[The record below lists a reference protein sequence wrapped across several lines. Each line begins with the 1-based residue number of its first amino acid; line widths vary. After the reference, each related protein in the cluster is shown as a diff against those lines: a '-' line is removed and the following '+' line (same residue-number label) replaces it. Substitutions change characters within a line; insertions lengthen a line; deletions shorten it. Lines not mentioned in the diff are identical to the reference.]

1 MIGEL
6 DRRLANIVRVGTVTA
21 FRAGAVDGSQIPM
34 VQVDL
39 GDLTT
44 DWLPVAMSRAGGNGS
59 YDTPEAGEQVLL
71 FAPSG
76 ELANAYVMG
85 SIPQTSKPAKFTDQD
100 KTGYS
105 WADGAFQ
112 TYDRAGHHYALDIPS
127 AGDFTLH
134 VGAATLVL
142 KNGEIT
148 ATIGSTTLKLEDGKS
163 TLTTNELNVNS
174 ALSKFSGNVQVAGGV
189 TVGGG
194 LEVTETSTLSGAV
207 SSSSSITG
215 GSVHAG
221 SIDLA
226 AHHHTAQGS
235 TAPTTAAQ
243 A

>member
-1 MIGEL
+1 MIAEL
-6 DRRLANIVRVGTVTA
+6 DRRLANIVRVGTVVA

-44 DWLPVAMSRAGGNGS
+44 DWLPVAMARAGGNGS
-59 YDTPEAGEQVLL
+59 YDTPEVGEQVLL

-100 KTGYS
+100 KTGYA

-163 TLTTNELNVNS
+163 TLTTNELDVNS

-194 LEVTETSTLSGAV
+194 LAVTGTSTL
-207 SSSSSITG
+207 T
-215 GSVHAG
+215 GSVTSSG
-221 SIDLA
+221 SMTATAVQTSGGITLGS
-226 AHHHTAQGS
+226 HHHQEHDGYSTGS
-235 TAPTTAAQ
+235 GIG
-243 A
+243 